1 MSKPPVVET
10 VADFL
15 EWAKQLPGVNMLF
28 RGMSK
33 QSHAASA
40 QHGDASKRFASSYL
54 YRHLSDAPDAPGG
67 KIDILEKSF
76 QTGYELILN
85 EARMQGHRWRDGKK
99 LEDLELMA
107 NLQHQGTPTCL
118 IDFSRSSLIALW
130 FACQPSKDGKAAQNG
145 IVVAV
150 DAGDGDLVQADHMEK
165 KMDFFFSGDEPRP
178 KFWVWNPAQNQNVRI
193 NSQQSA
199 FVLGRMAIE
208 IAPEC
213 VCHIHAE
220 SKKEILEELRVCGIT
235 DKSLFCDFDG
245 FARTIGSVLSVKKS
259 ADDYY
264 RTARRM
270 HASGTKDDLH
280 LAVQYY
286 DKALEMDAS
295 VKDGYFYRGSAK
307 FSLGNLSGALTDA
320 DKAVEIDSDNIINFW
335 LRGIVKSA
343 SSDWLGAIA
352 DYGRA
357 IEINPQLVEVHYS
370 LALAKRQLGDYKG
383 AIADYDKV
391 IEITPQ
397 YVNAYFGRGIDKGHL
412 GDMPGAIADYDRA
425 IEINPQY
432 ADVYNNR
439 GNAKHNLGDHKGAIA
454 DYDRAIEIN
463 PQDASAYYNRGNA
476 KHNLGDYKGAIAD
489 HDRAIEINPQ
499 LALAYNNRGNAKHNL
514 GGYKGAIAD
523 YDRVIE
529 INPQDV
535 IAHNNRGNAKN
546 ALGNHEDAIA
556 DYNRAIEI
564 NPQYAVAYYNR
575 GIAKKKSG
583 DTEGAEADFQKAK
596 EIDPSLKPPKTE

>member
-33 QSHAASA
+33 QSHAVSA

-150 DAGDGDLVQADHMEK
+150 DAGDGDPVQADHMEK

-178 KFWVWNPAQNQNVRI
+178 KFWVWNPAQNQNMRI

-199 FVLGRMAIE
+199 FVFGRMAIE

-220 SKKEILEELRVCGIT
+220 SKKKILDELRVCGIT

-245 FARTIGSVLSVKKS
+245 FARTIGSVLSIEKS

-286 DKALEMDAS
+286 DKALKMDAS

-307 FSLGNLSGALTDA
+307 LSLGDLPGAITDA
-320 DKAVEIDSDNIINFW
+320 DEAVKLDSDNIINFW
-335 LRGIVKSA
+335 LRGIIKSTNR
-343 SSDWLGAIA
+343 DW
-352 DYGRA
+352 
-357 IEINPQLVEVHYS
+357 
-370 LALAKRQLGDYKG
+370 
-383 AIADYDKV
+383 
-391 IEITPQ
+391 
-397 YVNAYFGRGIDKGHL
+397 
-412 GDMPGAIADYDRA
+412 PGAIADYDRVLK
-425 IEINPQY
+425 INSEFAPAY
-432 ADVYNNR
+432 YNR
-439 GNAKHNLGDHKGAIA
+439 GLVKGELGDKEGAII
-454 DYDRAIEIN
+454 DYGQAIKFN
-463 PQDASAYYNRGNA
+463 PQDASAYYHRGFAKDELDDQEGAIADYNQAIKFNPKFAFAYHNRGLIKYKMNDYRGAIADYGQAIKFDPEYVAAYGNRGNA
-476 KHNLGDYKGAIAD
+476 KRQLGDLSG
-489 HDRAIEINPQ
+489 
-499 LALAYNNRGNAKHNL
+499 ALADYNQVLDINSQDAKAYYNRGVAKQ
-514 GGYKGAIAD
+514 KM
-523 YDRVIE
+523 
-529 INPQDV
+529 
-535 IAHNNRGNAKN
+535 GNY
-546 ALGNHEDAIA
+546 EDAIA
-556 DYNRAIEI
+556 DYDQAIGIDE
-564 NPQYAVAYYNR
+564 QYAFAYYNR
-575 GIAKKKSG
+575 GLIKRVQG
-583 DTEGAEADFQKAK
+583 DEKGATEDFQEAEKL
-596 EIDPSLKPPKTE
+596 DPSLKPPEEE